1 MRIRGT
7 FQESQQSRDIQQLTG
22 LSSIVFKK
30 KRQKST
36 PAVAIAISHT
46 ERFFVCPPWREYLF
60 FFNHSPRGENSVPRR
75 IVFVFSS
82 TTPGGDSQGGKAK
95 KVPSAYTPISYSKMP
110 KIYAQAFREKRL
122 GKGKRMRQPRPS
134 GCWIA
139 CPTLRGRVLNPESS
153 RNRRSKCAG

>member
-1 MRIRGT
+1 MHFERPKAAFVSIGGQNMQVRLSQMRIRGT

-60 FFNHSPRGENSVPRR
+60 FFNHSPRRENSVPRR
-75 IVFVFSS
+75 IFFVFPVLPRGETPRGGRQKKSPAPTRPYPTARCPRS
-82 TTPGGDSQGGKAK
+82 THKRSERRGWEKAN
-95 KVPSAYTPISYSKMP
+95 A
-110 KIYAQAFREKRL
+110 
-122 GKGKRMRQPRPS
+122 
-134 GCWIA
+134 
-139 CPTLRGRVLNPESS
+139 
-153 RNRRSKCAG
+153 